1 MTNVDYELTYFWPVF
16 PFYTPGDIKWEHW
29 PDMGEQYPNF
39 EFYIYLYA
47 RIDRIS
53 TRNFCEILQVEGQY
67 LNLYSQTTEA
77 VAGVVL

>member
-1 MTNVDYELTYFWPVF
+1 
-16 PFYTPGDIKWEHW
+16 
-29 PDMGEQYPNF
+29 MGEQYPNF
-39 EFYIYLYA
+39 EFYIYLHA